1 MVVICVGVAAAAYSV
16 AVACVQA
23 AAHEV
28 WRRRGVQALGELRCA
43 THQNGADT
51 TAIRFEHCKSTPSR
65 SPSLTFETEPKHN
78 RKPTT

>member
-1 MVVICVGVAAAAYSV
+1 MLVTCVGVAAAAYSV
-16 AVACVQA
+16 VVACVQA

-28 WRRRGVQALGELRCA
+28 WRGRGVQALGELRCA

-78 RKPTT
+78 RKPAT